1 MRIRLKHMMPT
12 LAAAGVVL
20 AIAAAPVAAAD
31 GAEETCTNLN
41 NSAVKCQ
48 SPGNAEIND
57 SLPYANVLPQYAYTG
72 GQTSAPYGG
81 PGGGPG

>member
-1 MRIRLKHMMPT
+1 MRIRLKYMTPT
-12 LAAAGVVL
+12 LAAAVAAL
-20 AIAAAPVAAAD
+20 AIAAPPVAAAD

-57 SLPYANVLPQYAYTG
+57 SLPYANVLPQYAYSG

>member
-1 MRIRLKHMMPT
+1 MRISLKYMTPT
-12 LAAAGVVL
+12 LVTAVAAL
-20 AIAAAPVAAAD
+20 TIAAAPTAAAD
-31 GAEETCTNLN
+31 SQETCTNLN

>member
-1 MRIRLKHMMPT
+1 MRIKLRHMMPT
-12 LAAAGVVL
+12 LVTAVVTL
-20 AIAAAPVAAAD
+20 TIAAAPMAAAD
-31 GAEETCTNLN
+31 SSQETCTNLN

-57 SLPYANVLPQYAYTG
+57 SLPYANVLPQYAYSG

>member
-1 MRIRLKHMMPT
+1 
-12 LAAAGVVL
+12 
-20 AIAAAPVAAAD
+20 
-31 GAEETCTNLN
+31 
-41 NSAVKCQ
+41 VKCQ

>member
-1 MRIRLKHMMPT
+1 MRIRLKYMMPT
-12 LAAAGVVL
+12 FAAAIVVL
-20 AIAAAPVAAAD
+20 TVAAAPMAAAD
-31 GAEETCTNLN
+31 GAQETCTNLN